1 MTHVW
6 MRRLIEVVW
15 AFAFV
20 AAIWRFFTAKNTA
33 QDIMADAIELVGL
46 VIIGLACLYLDL
58 LTDYRDELPLAQH
71 GIQR

>member
-20 AAIWRFFTAKNTA
+20 AQIWRFFTTKNTA
-33 QDIMADAIELVGL
+33 QDIIADAIEFVGL
-46 VIIGLACLYLDL
+46 VIIGLACLYVEI
-58 LTDYRDELPLAQH
+58 RSSRCVKR
-71 GIQR
+71 G